1 LNLRRRQ
8 RRDEPDLNLTP
19 LIDVVFLLLIFFMV
33 TTTFVDQVGL
43 DITLPEA
50 EQETEEAQPRLLEI
64 GISAEGE
71 YFVDGSPLVN
81 REIDTLVRALEEA
94 REAGDVAGIVVRADA
109 DAPHRAV
116 VRALDGAGRVGID
129 RVSIATTRSDDP

>member
-1 LNLRRRQ
+1 MNLRRGQ
-8 RRDEPDLNLTP
+8 RRDEPELNLAP

-50 EQETEEAQPRLLEI
+50 EQETEESPPQLLEI
-64 GISAEGE
+64 GISADGE
-71 YFVDGSPLVN
+71 YFIDGDPLVN
-81 REIDTLVRALEEA
+81 REIETLVRALEETLQ
-94 REAGDVAGIVVRADA
+94 EGEIAGIVIRADA

-116 VRALDGAGRVGID
+116 VRALDGAGRAGIE
-129 RVSIATTRSDDP
+129 RVSIATTRSDEP

>member
-1 LNLRRRQ
+1 MNLRRRQ
-8 RRDEPDLNLTP
+8 RRDEPELNLTP

-50 EQETEEAQPRLLEI
+50 EQETEEAQPQLLEI

-71 YFVDGSPLVN
+71 YFVDGNPLVN
-81 REIDTLVRALEEA
+81 REMNTLVRALEEA
-94 REAGDVAGIVVRADA
+94 LEAGEVAGIVVRADA

-129 RVSIATTRSDDP
+129 RVSIATTRSDDL

>member
-1 LNLRRRQ
+1 MNLRRRQ

-129 RVSIATTRSDDP
+129 RVSIATKRSDDP